1 MQGVDEMTANARR
14 LVLFQTIVLLW
25 LVTSVLIW
33 ALFYPDEKT
42 PGINLKEL

>member
-1 MQGVDEMTANARR
+1 MTANARR

-25 LVTSVLIW
+25 LVTSVLMVSALAW
-33 ALFYPDEKT
+33 ALFYPDEKR